1 VRIFA
6 LVLCSIISGC
16 VSAVESAP
24 VQFKATEVAGQK
36 FDGVSL
42 AVLCE
47 LADRVGTEYQ
57 AADVES
63 ERVANLQRELRYLQ
77 LLDVTGATCAKA
89 AAPINLAF
97 VAEPQRRLV
106 STWGGMQVD
115 GYEEVWGSCLADTT
129 REPGNRVLFCEV
141 GSGMES
147 NTETLTYLP
156 PVG

>member
-1 VRIFA
+1 MRIFA

-63 ERVANLQRELRYLQ
+63 ERVANLQRC
-77 LLDVTGATCAKA
+77 LLYTSPSPRDA
-89 AAPINLAF
+89 
-97 VAEPQRRLV
+97 
-106 STWGGMQVD
+106 
-115 GYEEVWGSCLADTT
+115 
-129 REPGNRVLFCEV
+129 
-141 GSGMES
+141 
-147 NTETLTYLP
+147 
-156 PVG
+156 